1 MALIDLTDKNFKETY
16 ENNDIVVID
25 FWATWCGPCKAFAPI
40 FEAAAEKHS
49 DVVFGKVN
57 TEEQQALAAHFS
69 VRSIP
74 TIMVIREQIEVF
86 YQPGMLNEESLDEL
100 VTKVKELDMEDVKKQ
115 IAEEDA
121 KTEK

>member
-1 MALIDLTDKNFKETY
+1 MALMDLTDKNFKETY
-16 ENNDIVVID
+16 ENNDIVIID
-25 FWATWCGPCKAFAPI
+25 FWASWCGPCKAFAPI

-100 VTKVKELDMEDVKKQ
+100 VTKVKELDMEEVKKQ

-121 KTEK
+121 KAEQ